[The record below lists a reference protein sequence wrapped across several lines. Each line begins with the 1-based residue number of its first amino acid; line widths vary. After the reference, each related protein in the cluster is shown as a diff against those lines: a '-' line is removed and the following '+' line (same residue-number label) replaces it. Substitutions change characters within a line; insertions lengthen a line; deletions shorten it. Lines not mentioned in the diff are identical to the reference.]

1 MNIGLWIIQIFLTFA
16 FLTAGLV
23 KVVLP
28 TNKLEDKVG
37 KWVNDFSKY
46 QIKLIGT
53 LEILGAIG
61 LILPMWL
68 NIYPILTPIA
78 AIGLGLTMIGAIRTN
93 ARVMKKNPDIFK
105 NVLFLI
111 LAILVV
117 IGRLYIIPVQG
128 L

>member
-28 TNKLEDKVG
+28 TNKLKDKLG
-37 KWVNDFSKY
+37 KWVNDFSTY

-93 ARVMKKNPDIFK
+93 ARVMKKNSDIFK
-105 NVLFLI
+105 NVMFLI
-111 LAILVV
+111 LAIIVV

>member
-1 MNIGLWIIQIFLTFA
+1 MNIGLWIIQIFLAFA
-16 FLTAGLV
+16 FLVAGLV

-28 TNKLEDKVG
+28 TNQLEDKLG
-37 KWVNDFSKY
+37 KWVNDFSKH

-68 NIYPILTPIA
+68 NIYPILTPMA
-78 AIGLGLTMIGAIRTN
+78 AIGLGLTMMGAIWTN

-105 NVLFLI
+105 NVIFLMLTI
-111 LAILVV
+111 IVV

>member
-1 MNIGLWIIQIFLTFA
+1 MNIGLWIIQIFLA
-16 FLTAGLV
+16 FSFLVAGLV
-23 KVVLP
+23 KVFLP
-28 TNKLEDKVG
+28 TNKLEDKLG
-37 KWVNDFSKY
+37 RWVDDFSIY

-68 NIYPILTPIA
+68 NIYPILTPVA
-78 AIGLGLTMIGAIRTN
+78 AIGLGLTMMGAIRTN

-105 NVLFLI
+105 NVMFLI
-111 LAILVV
+111 LAIIVV